1 MSIDDRFQDQNQGE
15 GDRIAARRFNDAS
28 TDYVQEHMGPLS
40 RVARVRNV
48 IGHAL
53 EWIGHRI
60 AVTPEPRP

>member
-1 MSIDDRFQDQNQGE
+1 MSYDDRTQDQNQGE
-15 GDRIAARRFNDAS
+15 GDRIAARRFNEAS
-28 TDYVQEHMGPLS
+28 TEYVAGHMAPLS